1 MKYYRSHVLVCID
14 PECLSKGAH
23 DVLDALNDE
32 LVAEGLIDEVQVL
45 ETSRIGG
52 CANGPEI
59 MVYPEGVHYSNI
71 TVDDVPYLV
80 EEHFLKGRKVEKFI
94 LPEVTFVDE
103 ELGAPKPKEVRIV
116 LRNCGKI
123 DPENIEDYIAEDGYL
138 ALGKVL
144 TEMKPAEVIDEVLAS
159 GLRGRGGAG
168 FLAGKKWSFVANKKD
183 PIKYLICNADE
194 GDPGAFMN
202 RRVLESDPH
211 SVIEGMII
219 AAYASGCTPGIH
231 ILPG

>member
-94 LPEVTFVDE
+94 LP
-103 ELGAPKPKEVRIV
+103 GS
-116 LRNCGKI
+116 N
-123 DPENIEDYIAEDGYL
+123 
-138 ALGKVL
+138 
-144 TEMKPAEVIDEVLAS
+144 
-159 GLRGRGGAG
+159 LRG
-168 FLAGKKWSFVANKKD
+168 
-183 PIKYLICNADE
+183 
-194 GDPGAFMN
+194 
-202 RRVLESDPH
+202 
-211 SVIEGMII
+211 
-219 AAYASGCTPGIH
+219 
-231 ILPG
+231 